1 VGIVR
6 NSSTRVLTPYESTY
20 PAVLTAFHAV
30 GIDVPFAGNPIVGE
44 TKRALRKNRWA
55 AAVKAAIRPETPT
68 TTVVDWSIDMLGD
81 KHGELLAEVLD
92 AITAPID
99 DLGVADALDRLGKTG
114 RFFGRREALAL
125 TDYVHLDE
133 RVIELAQGVY
143 DKHQGM
149 LVLTT
154 RRLFFFDK
162 TLMSAKVE
170 EFDLNAIGSLA
181 FSKQLGGE
189 SIDIAISGRS
199 ATISQVAHGRA
210 ETFHR
215 GVPSGAFRAS
225 SGVGAADSL
234 SAGFGGPD
242 SQTEQAARRRNHH
255 RRGVQLEEGGPP
267 LPHVMRCNTSRSRQ
281 RPEMGHRC
289 QST

>member
-1 VGIVR
+1 VR

-125 TDYVHLDE
+125 TDYVRLDE

-143 DKHQGM
+143 DEHQGM

-210 ETFHR
+210 ETFIA
-215 GVPSGAFRAS
+215 AFRRVRSEPAVAS
-225 SGVGAADSL
+225 VQQIVSAPDLADQIRKL
-234 SAGFGGPD
+234 SELRDAGIITD
-242 SQTEQAARRRNHH
+242 
-255 RRGVQLEEGGPP
+255 EEFNSKKAD
-267 LPHVMRCNTSRSRQ
+267 LLSR
-281 RPEMGHRC
+281 M
-289 QST
+289 